1 MALFT
6 DGSISTVEDL
16 AAHDSQLLEI
26 ASTEGIDVAQKLEVA
41 QEETAIDLSALLGKT
56 GPAQRDVWQ
65 GAAPNLATVVV
76 TPALRQWH
84 TFRALEITYRD
95 AYNNQLNDRY
105 AGKRDSYRDM
115 AKWAYERLIQLGVG
129 IALKPVPR
137 AATPRL
143 ESVPG
148 SLPVGIY
155 YVATGWVNDAGEE
168 GACSRPEV
176 TSSAGNTFRVH
187 AGAPPRGVAGWNVY
201 VGDSAETMT
210 LQNSAPIAPGDSWVQ
225 PPSVSST
232 GRTPSGGQR
241 PSYMQFVGRAI
252 QRG

>member
-6 DGSISTVEDL
+6 DGPISTVEDL

-26 ASTEGIDVAQKLEVA
+26 ASTEGIDLAQKLKLA
-41 QEETAIDLSALLGKT
+41 QEETAVDLTALLGKL
-56 GPAQRDVWQ
+56 GGAKRDVWQ
-65 GAAPNLATVVV
+65 PAAPDMANVVV

-84 TFRALEITYRD
+84 TFRALEMAYRD

-115 AKWAYERLIQLGVG
+115 AKWAYERLLQLGVG

-143 ESVPG
+143 ESGSG

-187 AGAPPRGVAGWNVY
+187 AGTPPRGATGWNVY

-210 LQNSAPIAPGDSWVQ
+210 LQNSVPITPGQPWVQ
-225 PPSVSST
+225 PQIVSGA
-232 GRTPSGGQR
+232 GRAPSGGQR
-241 PSYMQFVGRAI
+241 PNHMQFVARVM